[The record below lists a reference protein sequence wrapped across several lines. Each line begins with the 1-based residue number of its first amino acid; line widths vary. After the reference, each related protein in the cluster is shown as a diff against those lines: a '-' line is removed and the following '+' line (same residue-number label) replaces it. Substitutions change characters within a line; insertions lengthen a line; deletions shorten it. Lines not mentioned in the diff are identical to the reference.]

1 MRFRLLTALLAAA
14 ALLALP
20 AAAHAKVTVGISENS
35 PAMFTHP
42 LFGGL
47 GAKHAR
53 VVMAYNV
60 MTSGNHELARV
71 TEYLNAARAA
81 GVTPLVTFEHATGD
95 ASICN
100 KRRNFKRAVC
110 KLPSQASY
118 RRNVQLF
125 FQAFPWVRVVAP
137 WNEVNHFTQPTSRN
151 PRAAAKFTNTVAKV
165 CRRCTIVAADM
176 LDQADNP
183 AAKRPKY
190 RKSIAYIK
198 KFKRALKVP
207 RKICGIHNYSDVNRF
222 RDTGTRAIIRALGC
236 RQIWLTETG
245 GLFKFGSFWTKRT
258 RKGCRNAVGCQLK
271 ATKYMFKLAR
281 RNKKVKRLYVYT
293 YFGRVT
299 PRFDAGLVDNRTGK
313 ARKAYR
319 EVRKRT

>member
-1 MRFRLLTALLAAA
+1 MRLRLLPALLVAA

-20 AAAHAKVTVGISENS
+20 AAAHAKLTVGISENS
-35 PAMFTHP
+35 PAMFEHP
-42 LFGGL
+42 LFADL

-71 TEYLNAARAA
+71 QHYLQAARNA

-100 KRRNFKRAVC
+100 KRRNYRRAVC
-110 KLPSQASY
+110 RLPSQRSY
-118 RRNVQLF
+118 RSNIRKF
-125 FQAFPWVRVVAP
+125 FQEFPWVRVVAP

-151 PRAAAKFTNTVAKV
+151 PRAAAKFTNTVAKL

-183 AAKRPKY
+183 AARRPKY
-190 RKSIAYIK
+190 RESIAYIR
-198 KFKRALKVP
+198 KFRRALKVP

-222 RDTGTRAIIRALGC
+222 RDTGTKAIMRALGC
-236 RQIWLTETG
+236 RQYWLTETG

-258 RKGCRNAVGCQLK
+258 RKGCTNAAGCQLK

-281 RNKKVKRLYVYT
+281 RNRKIKRLYVYT
-293 YFGRVT
+293 YFGKVT
-299 PRFDAGLVDNRTGK
+299 PRFDAGLVDNTTGK

-319 EVRKRT
+319 EVKKRI

>member
-1 MRFRLLTALLAAA
+1 MRSRLIILVLAAA
-14 ALLALP
+14 AALALP
-20 AAAHAKVTVGISENS
+20 AAAHAKLTVGISENS
-35 PAMFTHP
+35 PGMFSHP
-42 LFGGL
+42 LFPGL

-71 TEYLNAARAA
+71 TQYLNAARAA
-81 GVTPLVTFEHATGD
+81 RVTPLVTFEHATGD

-100 KRRNFKRAVC
+100 KRRNFRRAVC
-110 KLPSQASY
+110 RLPSQRSY
-118 RRNVQLF
+118 RSNVRKF
-125 FQAFPWVRVVAP
+125 FAAFPWVRVVAP

-151 PRAAAKFTNTVAKV
+151 PKAAAKFTNTVAKL

-176 LDQADNP
+176 LDQAD
-183 AAKRPKY
+183 
-190 RKSIAYIK
+190 
-198 KFKRALKVP
+198 
-207 RKICGIHNYSDVNRF
+207 KICGIHNYSDVNRF
-222 RDTGTRAIIRALGC
+222 RATGTKAIMRALGC
-236 RQIWLTETG
+236 RQYWLTETG

-258 RKGCRNAVGCQLK
+258 RKGCKNAAGCQLK

-281 RNKKVKRLYVYT
+281 RNRRIKRLYVYT
-293 YFGRVT
+293 YFGKVT

-319 EVRKRT
+319 EVKKRI

>member
-1 MRFRLLTALLAAA
+1 MRFRLLTALLAAG

-71 TEYLNAARAA
+71 TQYLNAARAA

-100 KRRNFKRAVC
+100 KRRNFRRAVC
-110 KLPSQASY
+110 RLPSQRSY
-118 RRNVQLF
+118 RSNVRKF
-125 FQAFPWVRVVAP
+125 FAAFPWVRVVAP

-151 PRAAAKFTNTVAKV
+151 PRAAAKFTNTVAKL

-176 LDQADNP
+176 LDQANNP
-183 AAKRPKY
+183 SARRPRY
-190 RKSIAYIK
+190 GESIAYIR
-198 KFKRALKVP
+198 KFRRALKVP

-222 RDTGTRAIIRALGC
+222 RDTGTKAIMRALGC
-236 RQIWLTETG
+236 RQYWLTETG

-258 RKGCRNAVGCQLK
+258 RKGCKNAAGCQLK

-281 RNKKVKRLYVYT
+281 RNRRIKRLYVYT
-293 YFGRVT
+293 YFGKVT

-319 EVRKRT
+319 EVKKRI